1 MDGTLIDAAVA
12 NHAQGIVLAG
22 GSGSRLHPMT
32 LAASKQLLPV
42 YDKPMIYYP
51 MTVLMLAGIRDIL
64 IISTP
69 EDLPQFRRL
78 LGDGSVGAITIG
90 QALHFMDHKRLFR
103 EARPLLRA
111 GGGIAVVANGTPL
124 WQQDTEAS
132 RALRTALEE
141 WFQTTLTATCGTDRD
156 TQSQYAEALDAA
168 GYQVHE
174 VVDECT
180 EELEL
185 EQVLGGLYSA
195 LSPEDL
201 PGDRRDAFA
210 AHIARALPTD
220 TPFTEAV
227 RVVALLGATG

>member
-1 MDGTLIDAAVA
+1 LAWTLSRRCWPRLSAVPGTISRSTVAWMLGSDA
-12 NHAQGIVLAG
+12 
-22 GSGSRLHPMT
+22 
-32 LAASKQLLPV
+32 
-42 YDKPMIYYP
+42 
-51 MTVLMLAGIRDIL
+51 DINM
-64 IISTP
+64 
-69 EDLPQFRRL
+69 FRRL

-90 QALHFMDHKRLFR
+90 QAPHFMDHKRFFR

-111 GGGIAVVANGTPL
+111 GGGIADVANGTPL

-132 RALRTALEE
+132 RALRTAMEE
-141 WFQTTLTATCGTDRD
+141 WFQTKLTATCGPTGTLSPS
-156 TQSQYAEALDAA
+156 TQRRTMLP
-168 GYQVHE
+168 GYQVDE

-180 EELEL
+180 EEVEL

-201 PGDRRDAFA
+201 RGDRRDAFA